1 MNVKQ
6 VPLKTR
12 NHDKLFA
19 ETCFLQ
25 VAMFVHSRGYYGVNS
40 QWQDNESQW
49 LQKDGNS
56 RLQEEK

>member
-1 MNVKQ
+1 M
-6 VPLKTR
+6 
-12 NHDKLFA
+12 
-19 ETCFLQ
+19 CSLQ
-25 VAMFVHSRGYYGVNS
+25 IAMFVHSRGYYGVNS